1 MKYQTLTLPVAAIAF
16 AAAATLSFAGAANAK
31 PLTNS
36 FKERPATCSARM
48 HVLNGPSNIILSI
61 KAFNPQN
68 GESGVYGPVSVSNS
82 GWGELYFFIFYG
94 GLPALCTG
102 LDCDTIYVNV
112 SPPGAAE
119 LPSSFV
125 FECN

>member
-1 MKYQTLTLPVAAIAF
+1 MKYQNLTLLVAAIVF
-16 AAAATLSFAGAANAK
+16 AAATTLSFAGVANAK

-36 FKERPATCSARM
+36 FKKRPATCSARM
-48 HVLNGPSNIILSI
+48 YVLNGPSNIMLTI
-61 KAFNPQN
+61 KASNPQN
-68 GESGVYGPVSVSNS
+68 GESGVYGPINVSNS

-102 LDCDTIYVNV
+102 LDCDTISVNV